1 MSHAAAAAPRLAGYA
16 GVARVPFLLLP
27 VTLIAVGT
35 GAAFYLGAH
44 YWAHAGLAL
53 IGMLA
58 VHIAVN
64 ALNEA
69 SDYRRGIDLKTVRT
83 PFSGGSG
90 TLPAGRLTY
99 GRALATGLAT
109 GFIGV
114 VIGVYFLTVVG
125 WKLAPILFVGAIAVF
140 AYTDVLARLYVGELF
155 AGLGLGCLPVI
166 GTTLVQTSGYET
178 VAIVASLP
186 AFFMTFNL
194 LFLNE
199 FPDTGPDREG
209 GRRNLVLLL
218 GRKRAAML
226 YCILAL
232 MVPASLIVGVVW
244 GQLPVWSLAALIPS
258 LLLLPAPFRWALT
271 AAEAPVPIPALGANV
286 IWNLSTNLVLA
297 AALFLA
303 AHF

>member
-1 MSHAAAAAPRLAGYA
+1 
-16 GVARVPFLLLP
+16 
-27 VTLIAVGT
+27 
-35 GAAFYLGAH
+35 
-44 YWAHAGLAL
+44 
-53 IGMLA
+53 
-58 VHIAVN
+58 
-64 ALNEA
+64 
-69 SDYRRGIDLKTVRT
+69 
-83 PFSGGSG
+83 
-90 TLPAGRLTY
+90 
-99 GRALATGLAT
+99 
-109 GFIGV
+109 
-114 VIGVYFLTVVG
+114 
-125 WKLAPILFVGAIAVF
+125 
-140 AYTDVLARLYVGELF
+140 
-155 AGLGLGCLPVI
+155 GCLPVI
-166 GTTLVQTSGYET
+166 GTTLVQTNGYEP
-178 VAIVASLP
+178 VAIFASLP

>member
-1 MSHAAAAAPRLAGYA
+1 MSQAVTTAPGVAGYA

-27 VTLIAVGT
+27 ITLVAVGT
-35 GAAFYLGAH
+35 AAAFYLGAPD
-44 YWAHAGLAL
+44 WVHAGIAL
-53 IGMLA
+53 VGMLA
-58 VHIAVN
+58 VHVAVN

-69 SDYRRGIDLKTVRT
+69 SDYRRGIDLKTERT

-99 GRALATGLAT
+99 GQALATGLVSS
-109 GFIGV
+109 FVGV
-114 VIGVYFLTVVG
+114 VIGIYFLTVVG
-125 WKLAPILFVGAIAVF
+125 WKLAPILVLGAIAVF

-166 GTTLVQTSGYET
+166 GTTLVQTGGYEPI
-178 VAIVASLP
+178 AIVAAFP

-218 GRKRAAML
+218 GRRRAARL
-226 YCILAL
+226 YCVLAL
-232 MVPASLIVGVVW
+232 MVPATLIAGVLLSW
-244 GQLPVWSLAALIPS
+244 LPVWSLAALIPS
-258 LLLLPAPFRWALT
+258 LVLLPAPFRWALT
-271 AAEAPVPIPALGANV
+271 APETRVPIPALGANV
-286 IWNLSTNLVLA
+286 IWNLTTNLVLA
-297 AALFLA
+297 AALFVA
-303 AHF
+303 ALW